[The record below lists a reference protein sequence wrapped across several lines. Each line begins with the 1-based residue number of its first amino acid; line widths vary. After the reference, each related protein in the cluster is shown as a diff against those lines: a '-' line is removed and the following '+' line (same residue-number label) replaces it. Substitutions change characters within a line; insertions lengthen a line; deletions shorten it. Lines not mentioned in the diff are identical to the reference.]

1 MPNITENLWN
11 STRDSSLYCAW
22 VPVHDDGGDRLVAI
36 WIGTGAVDA
45 DITYLFRVTARA
57 EQEAHMRAL
66 LLHSI
71 GGQPLLLKSLKSD
84 DVEYTDK
91 VEVRAILTSTG
102 RQNVLLE
109 HIVSRLSLEPGVSGV
124 SWEIV
129 AEQE

>member
-1 MPNITENLWN
+1 LASLRN
-11 STRDSSLYCAW
+11 SPGTSTDSRGL
-22 VPVHDDGGDRLVAI
+22 
-36 WIGTGAVDA
+36 
-45 DITYLFRVTARA
+45 
-57 EQEAHMRAL
+57 QEAHLRAL

-84 DVEYTDK
+84 DVEHTDK
-91 VEVRAILTSTG
+91 VEVHAILTSTG

-109 HIVSRLSLEPGVSGV
+109 QIVSRLSLKLGVSGV